1 MRRGRAGFSV
11 VEAVVAMAIA
21 AIGLTAILSLQHQ
34 LAVSQA
40 RNEAK
45 LHNLALRRAA
55 LTLIRDINPMAQ
67 ASGQMRIAPGLTVS
81 WTSRTIMPPVR
92 GIGFGDRNSAY
103 MVALYELTVIT
114 VDNQQAVLDQFRVER
129 LGWQRLET
137 FSPF

>member
-1 MRRGRAGFSV
+1 MRRARAGFSV

-45 LHNLALRRAA
+45 LRSLSLRRAV
-55 LTLIRDINPMAQ
+55 LTLIRDVNPMAK
-67 ASGQMRIAPGLTVS
+67 AAGQMRIAPGLTVS

-92 GIGFGDRNSAY
+92 GAGFGEGDSAF

-114 VDNQQAVLDQFRVER
+114 VNDQQAVLDEFKVER
-129 LGWQRLET
+129 LGWQRLGV

>member
-1 MRRGRAGFSV
+1 MRRARDGFSV
-11 VEAVVAMAIA
+11 VEAVIAMAIA

-45 LHNLALRRAA
+45 LHSLALRRAA
-55 LTLIRDINPMAQ
+55 LTLIKDINPMAR

-92 GIGFGDRNSAY
+92 GIGFGDRDSAF
-103 MVALYELTVIT
+103 MVALYELTIVT
-114 VDNQQAVLDQFRVER
+114 ADTQKGALDQFRVER